1 MDHIQYMLLGSDN
14 DVVDGDVDEL
24 DEEPNE
30 AHEAKPDGRGDGDL
44 REFFP
49 EGLMI
54 NFNCQYCLF
63 LVIPPVR
70 LGAPLHQSDGVLA
83 ELLQGLDLLRDLVHC
98 ALLRR
103 FICRRKLLETCRKIQ
118 SQNSVTITPFHHLS
132 VLYLLS
138 VQLTTCLSAVA
149 VCCVSRAPT
158 VH

>member
-1 MDHIQYMLLGSDN
+1 MVLKGQLNIVTVNTNHYIISSLEHNQFILLGPDN

-44 REFFP
+44 REFF
-49 EGLMI
+49 
-54 NFNCQYCLF
+54 
-63 LVIPPVR
+63 PVR

-103 FICRRKLLETCRKIQ
+103 FISCRSESSYI
-118 SQNSVTITPFHHLS
+118 
-132 VLYLLS
+132 
-138 VQLTTCLSAVA
+138 CLV
-149 VCCVSRAPT
+149 
-158 VH
+158 